1 MILQDKRLRKQC
13 CSRAFIPETRI
24 SNVDSVMIVEIREMV
39 SFELGKEIEIDVF
52 LSCVRQ
58 RENSES
64 PWGIKPQAFGFRA
77 PMLYHW
83 ATETPQWA
91 RSIMKLI
98 WHASCILLYEIGN
111 RPLSPWSFCDSV
123 VGHRSAESEGLSFD
137 SSLGRRIF
145 PLSHARDKTKNIFL
159 YHLPHINY
167 IHYLVTKAK
176 IRKRIERGHL

>member
-1 MILQDKRLRKQC
+1 M
-13 CSRAFIPETRI
+13 
-24 SNVDSVMIVEIREMV
+24 
-39 SFELGKEIEIDVF
+39 
-52 LSCVRQ
+52 RQ

-64 PWGIKPQAFGFRA
+64 PWGIKPQAFGFCA

-145 PLSHARDKTKNIFL
+145 PLSHVRDKTKNIFL

-167 IHYLVTKAK
+167 IHYRYQGEDTEEDRERASLKFGRKTWVTIKGVNTEEDEQPNVVTLSQT
-176 IRKRIERGHL
+176 RPSCY